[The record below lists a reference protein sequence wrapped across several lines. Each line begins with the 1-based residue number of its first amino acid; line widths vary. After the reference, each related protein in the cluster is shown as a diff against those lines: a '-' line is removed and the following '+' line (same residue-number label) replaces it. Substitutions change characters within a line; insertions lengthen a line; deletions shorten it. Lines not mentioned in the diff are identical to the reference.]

1 MNTNDKILKLRQA
14 MKEKNIS
21 VYIITSTDPHQSEY
35 LPEHYRSRI
44 WLSGFTGGAGTLVV
58 SMDKAILWTDG
69 RYFTQAENEIEG
81 SEIELFKMNIPGYP
95 TYPEWIRD
103 NLIDGDTIGFDGK
116 LLSRETVEELEE
128 MLVEK
133 NIKFNDSYDL
143 VDPIWADRPGVPSS
157 EVFLFDVAFTGITAK
172 EKIAKVREIMKE
184 KNANYYLISTLD
196 DIAWIYNIRGWDI
209 PNNPM
214 TLSYGLIT
222 LSEAFLCI
230 DYNKINDEIV
240 ASLKNDGITIRDYN
254 DIIKLV
260 KEIPNNTTVLL
271 DKSKINNWLFAGLKD
286 EVIVKNEIN
295 ITSKLKAVKN
305 QVEIKNQK
313 NAYIKDGLA
322 MTKLLYWLDS
332 NIGRIEVTEYDVSK
346 KLEEFRKENDHYKVQ
361 SFITIAAYEANAAM
375 MHYRPKEENSS
386 VLETRG
392 TFLLDAGG
400 QYLDGT
406 TDTTRTVAL
415 GKITNEQRKDFTL
428 TLMSHINLMGSKFL
442 RGTTGYQLDAIA
454 RYPMWQEGLDY
465 KCGTGHGVGF
475 FLSVHEGPHRIA
487 PINNEVALEEGMVVT
502 IEPGV
507 YKPGKH
513 GIRIENVGLVNKCC
527 ETDSGEFYSFE
538 ILSFVP
544 IDTNCLDKSMLS
556 QRDIGWLNNYHKS
569 VYERLS
575 PHLNED
581 IKLWLKEK
589 TKEI

>member
-1 MNTNDKILKLRQA
+1 MNTNEKILKLREV
-14 MKEKNIS
+14 MEENDIS

-44 WLSGFTGGAGTLVV
+44 WLSGFSGGAGTLVV
-58 SMDKAILWTDG
+58 SKDKAILWTDG

-81 SEIELFKMNIPGYP
+81 TEIELFKMNIPGFP

-116 LLSRETVEELEE
+116 LLSRETVEELEK
-128 MLVEK
+128 MVADK
-133 NIKFNDSYDL
+133 KISFNDEHDL
-143 VDPIWADRPGVPSS
+143 VDYIWTDRPAVPSS
-157 EVFLFDVAFTGITAK
+157 EVFLFDAQFTGTTAR
-172 EKIAKVREIMKE
+172 EKIDKVRKIMKE
-184 KNANYYLISTLD
+184 KNTNYYLISTLD
-196 DIAWIYNIRGWDI
+196 DIAWVYNIRGWDI

-222 LSEAFLCI
+222 LNEAFLCI
-230 DYNKINDEIV
+230 DKNKINDEIV
-240 ASLKNDGITIRDYN
+240 TSMNNNGITIRDYN
-254 DIIKLV
+254 DIINLV
-260 KEIPNNTTVLL
+260 KEIPHNSTVLL
-271 DKSKINNWLFAGLKD
+271 DKSKVNNWLFAGLKD

-295 ITSKLKAVKN
+295 ITSNLKAVKN
-305 QVEIKNQK
+305 EVEIKNQK

-332 NIGRIEVTEYDVSK
+332 NIEKMEITEYDVSQ
-346 KLEEFRKENDHYKVQ
+346 KLEEFRKENDQYKVA

-375 MHYRPKEENSS
+375 MHYRPKEDASS
-386 VLETRG
+386 VLEGKG

-415 GKITNEQRKDFTL
+415 GKISDEQRKDFTL
-428 TLMSHINLMGSKFL
+428 TLMSHINLIGSRFL

-487 PINNEVALEEGMVVT
+487 PINNEVALEEGMIVT

-513 GIRIENVGLVNKCC
+513 GIRIENVGLVRKDC

-544 IDTNCLDKSMLS
+544 IDTSCLEKSILS
-556 QRDIGWLNNYHKS
+556 LRDINWLNNYHKT
-569 VYERLS
+569 VYDKLS
-575 PHLNED
+575 PYLSQD
-581 IKLWLKEK
+581 IKQWLKEK